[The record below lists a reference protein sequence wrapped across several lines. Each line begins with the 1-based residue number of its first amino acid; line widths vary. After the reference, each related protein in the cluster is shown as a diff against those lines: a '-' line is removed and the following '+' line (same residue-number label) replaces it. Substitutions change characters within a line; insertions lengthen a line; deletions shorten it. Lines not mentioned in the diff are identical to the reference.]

1 MVLAFILLIVGF
13 VLLVK
18 GADIFVDGSSGIAKF
33 LKIPSIVIGLTIV
46 AFGTS
51 APEAAVSIIAGI
63 NGSNDIAVGN
73 VIGSNMFNLLGVLG
87 ISALISPVRVDGQII
102 KKEFP
107 FMLAATAVFA
117 LAAFDTVLG
126 SGDSNMISR
135 SEAFILLVLMG
146 IFLYSVITFALR
158 SRKENESSENDPES
172 DPKKPKSL
180 LKCIVFTVL
189 GLAGIV
195 FGGQLV
201 VDNASKIAQQFGMSE
216 TLVGLTIV
224 AVGTSLPELVT
235 SIVAARKGES
245 DIAIGNVVGSNVFNI
260 LFVLAASAA
269 ITPMNINSQGLTD
282 LLILLGISIL
292 AYVFCITNKKI
303 NRIEGGVLTAMYA
316 GYMAF
321 AIIR

>member
-1 MVLAFILLIVGF
+1 MILAFVLLIVGF

-18 GADIFVDGSSGIAKF
+18 GADVFVDGSSGIAKF

-51 APEAAVSIIAGI
+51 APEAAVSIIAGV

-87 ISALISPVRVDGQII
+87 VSALISPVRVDGEIV
-102 KKEFP
+102 KKQFP

-117 LAAFDTVLG
+117 LAAFDAVLG
-126 SGDSNMISR
+126 GGEVNMISR
-135 SEAFILLVLMG
+135 GEAFILLILMG
-146 IFLYSVITFALR
+146 IFLYSVITFALS
-158 SRKENESSENDPES
+158 SRKENGGEEKED
-172 DPKKPKSL
+172 KPKSL
-180 LKCIVFTVL
+180 WKCILFTIL
-189 GLAGIV
+189 GLAGIIV
-195 FGGQLV
+195 GGQFV
-201 VDNASKIAQQFGMSE
+201 VDSASKIATSFGMSE

-269 ITPMNINSQGLTD
+269 ITPMSINAQGLCD
-282 LLILLGISIL
+282 LLILMAVSML
-292 AYVFCITNKKI
+292 AYVFCVTQKTI
-303 NRIEGGVLTAMYA
+303 NRVEGGILVAMYA
-316 GYMAF
+316 GYMTF

>member
-1 MVLAFILLIVGF
+1 MVISFILLLVGF

-18 GADIFVDGSSGIAKF
+18 GADFFVDGSSSIAKF

-63 NGSNDIAVGN
+63 KGSNDIAVGN
-73 VIGSNMFNLLGVLG
+73 VIGSNMFNLLVVLG
-87 ISALISPVRVDGQII
+87 VSAAIKPVKIDSQII

-107 FMLAATAVFA
+107 FMFLAT
-117 LAAFDTVLG
+117 LAFLIISFDVALG
-126 SGDSNMISR
+126 SSTANVISR
-135 SEAFILLVLMG
+135 NEAFLLLILMA
-146 IFLYSVITFALR
+146 IFLYSVITSALR
-158 SRKENESSENDPES
+158 SRKENAAALED
-172 DPKKPKSL
+172 DKPKYG
-180 LKCIVFTVL
+180 IVKSIIFTIG
-189 GLAGIV
+189 GLAGIII
-195 FGGQLV
+195 GGQLV
-201 VDNASKIAQQFGMSE
+201 VDSASDIARGFGMSE

-269 ITPMNINSQGLTD
+269 ITPMNINAQSLFD
-282 LLILLGISIL
+282 L
-292 AYVFCITNKKI
+292 V
-303 NRIEGGVLTAMYA
+303 VLTAVTALTYTFCVTQKKVNRPEGIVLVLMYA
-316 GYMAF
+316 GYLTY

>member
-1 MVLAFILLIVGF
+1 MAFILLIVGF

-18 GADIFVDGSSGIAKF
+18 GADVFVDGSSGIARF

-51 APEAAVSIIAGI
+51 APEAAVSIIAGV

-87 ISALISPVRVDGQII
+87 ISALIKPVNVDGQIV

-117 LAAFDTVLG
+117 LTAFDTVLG
-126 SGDSNMISR
+126 SGEVNVISR
-135 SEAFILLVLMG
+135 SEAFTLLILMG

-158 SRKENESSENDPES
+158 SRKESGDNND
-172 DPKKPKSL
+172 DNDKPKSL
-180 LKCIVFTVL
+180 LKCVLFTIGGLVGIIV
-189 GLAGIV
+189 
-195 FGGQLV
+195 GGQLV
-201 VDNASKIAQQFGMSE
+201 VDNASKIAENFGMSE

-269 ITPMNINSQGLTD
+269 ITPMNINTQGLCD
-282 LLILLGISIL
+282 LLILVGISVI
-292 AYVFCITNKKI
+292 AYIFCVTKKTI
-303 NRIEGGVLTAMYA
+303 NRVEGGVLVLLYA
-316 GYMAF
+316 AYMTF

>member
-1 MVLAFILLIVGF
+1 MVIAFVLLLVGF

-18 GADIFVDGSSGIAKF
+18 GADVFVDGSSGIAKF

-51 APEAAVSIIAGI
+51 APEAAVSIIAGV

-87 ISALISPVRVDGQII
+87 ISALISPVRVDGQIV

-117 LAAFDTVLG
+117 LAAFDTALG
-126 SGDSNMISR
+126 NGESNIISR
-135 SEAFILLVLMG
+135 SEAFILLILMG

-158 SRKENESSENDPES
+158 SRKESGASDDDND
-172 DPKKPKSL
+172 KPKSL
-180 LKCIVFTVL
+180 LKCILFTVG
-189 GLAGIV
+189 GLAGIII
-195 FGGQLV
+195 GGQLV

-269 ITPMNINSQGLTD
+269 ITPMNINGQGLCD
-282 LLILLGISIL
+282 LLILMGVSVM
-292 AYVFCITNKKI
+292 AYIFCVTKKTV
-303 NRIEGGVLTAMYA
+303 NRIEGGVLVAMYA

>member
-1 MVLAFILLIVGF
+1 MVLAFVLLIVGF

-18 GADIFVDGSSGIAKF
+18 GADVFVDGSSGIAKF

-51 APEAAVSIIAGI
+51 APEAAVSIIAGV

-87 ISALISPVRVDGQII
+87 VSALISPVRVDVEIV
-102 KKEFP
+102 KKQFP
-107 FMLAATAVFA
+107 FMLAATGVLA
-117 LAAFDTVLG
+117 LSAFDVFFG
-126 SGDSNMISR
+126 SAETNTISR
-135 SEAFILLVLMG
+135 GEAFILLIMMA
-146 IFLYSVITFALR
+146 IFLYSVVTFALS
-158 SRKENESSENDPES
+158 SRKEGGDSEEKDE
-172 DPKKPKSL
+172 KPLKL
-180 LKCIVFTVL
+180 WKCILFTIL

-195 FGGQLV
+195 VGGQFV
-201 VDNASKIAQQFGMSE
+201 VDSASKIATSFGMSE

-269 ITPMNINSQGLTD
+269 ITPMNINAQGLCD
-282 LLILLGISIL
+282 LLILAAVSVLSYI
-292 AYVFCITNKKI
+292 FCFTKKTI
-303 NRIEGGVLTAMYA
+303 NRVEGGILVAMYA
-316 GYMAF
+316 GYMVF

>member
-1 MVLAFILLIVGF
+1 MVLAIVLLIAGF

-18 GADIFVDGSSGIAKF
+18 GADVFVDGSSGIAKF

-51 APEAAVSIIAGI
+51 APEAAVSIIAGV

-87 ISALISPVRVDGQII
+87 ISALIKPVRVDGQIV

-117 LAAFDTVLG
+117 LSAFDVAFGGGET
-126 SGDSNMISR
+126 DMISR
-135 SEAFILLVLMG
+135 NEAFILLILMG

-158 SRKENESSENDPES
+158 SRRESGAPEEET
-172 DPKKPKSL
+172 DKPKSL
-180 LKCIVFTVL
+180 VKCILFTIG
-189 GLAGIV
+189 GLAGIII
-195 FGGQLV
+195 GGQLV
-201 VDNASKIAQQFGMSE
+201 VDSASKIATQLGMSE

-269 ITPMNINSQGLTD
+269 ITPMNINSQGLCD
-282 LLILLGISIL
+282 LLILAAVSVL
-292 AYVFCITNKKI
+292 AYVFCVTKKTI
-303 NRIEGGVLTAMYA
+303 SRVEGGVLVAMYA

>member
-1 MVLAFILLIVGF
+1 MVLAFVLLIVGF

-18 GADIFVDGSSGIAKF
+18 GADVFVDGSSGIAKF

-51 APEAAVSIIAGI
+51 APEAAVSIIAGV

-87 ISALISPVRVDGQII
+87 VSALISPVRVDGEIV
-102 KKEFP
+102 KKQFP

-117 LAAFDTVLG
+117 LSAFDTFFG
-126 SGDSNMISR
+126 SGESNAISR
-135 SEAFILLVLMG
+135 NEAFILLILMG

-158 SRKENESSENDPES
+158 SRKENGVSEEETD
-172 DPKKPKSL
+172 KPKSL
-180 LKCIVFTVL
+180 LKCILFTIG
-189 GLAGIV
+189 GLAGIII
-195 FGGQLV
+195 GGQLV
-201 VDNASKIAQQFGMSE
+201 VDNASKIATQFGMSE

-269 ITPMNINSQGLTD
+269 ITPMNINGQGLCD
-282 LLILLGISIL
+282 LLILMAVSIM
-292 AYVFCITNKKI
+292 AYVFCITKKTI
-303 NRIEGGVLTAMYA
+303 NRVEGGLLVAMYV
-316 GYMAF
+316 GYMTF

>member
-1 MVLAFILLIVGF
+1 MVLSFVFLIAGF

-18 GADIFVDGSSGIAKF
+18 GADFFVDGSSGIAKF

-73 VIGSNMFNLLGVLG
+73 VIGSNMFNLLAVLG
-87 ISALISPVRVDGQII
+87 ISAVIKPVNIDSQII

-107 FMLAATAVFA
+107 FMLISTAVLA
-117 LAAFDTVLG
+117 LAAFDTALG
-126 SGDSNMISR
+126 SGGANIISR
-135 SEAFILLVLMG
+135 NEAFTMLILMG
-146 IFLYSVITFALR
+146 IFIYSVVTAALR
-158 SRKENESSENDPES
+158 SRKESGSARTED
-172 DPKKPKSL
+172 DKPKRSL
-180 LKCIVFTVL
+180 LKCVLFTVG
-189 GLAGIV
+189 GLAGIII
-195 FGGQLV
+195 GGQFV
-201 VDNASKIAQQFGMSE
+201 VDSATRIATGFGMSE

-235 SIVAARKGES
+235 SIVAAKKGES

-269 ITPMNINSQGLTD
+269 ITPMNINAQGLCD
-282 LLILLGISIL
+282 LLILLAISIL
-292 AYVFCITNKKI
+292 AYVFCVTNKKI
-303 NRIEGGVLTAMYA
+303 NRIEGAVLVLMYA
-316 GYMAF
+316 AYMTF
-321 AIIR
+321 AIVR

>member
-1 MVLAFILLIVGF
+1 MAMVLSFVFLIIGF

-18 GADIFVDGSSGIAKF
+18 GADVFVDGSSGIARF

-46 AFGTS
+46 ALGTS
-51 APEAAVSIIAGI
+51 APEAAVSIIAGV

-87 ISALISPVRVDGQII
+87 ISALISPVRVDVEIV
-102 KKEFP
+102 KKQFP
-107 FMLAATAVFA
+107 FMLAATGVLA
-117 LAAFDTVLG
+117 LASFDVFFG
-126 SGDSNMISR
+126 SAETNTISR
-135 SEAFILLVLMG
+135 GEAFILLIMMC
-146 IFLYSVITFALR
+146 IFLYSVVNFALS
-158 SRKENESSENDPES
+158 SRKENADSEDKDEK
-172 DPKKPKSL
+172 PKKL
-180 LKCIVFTVL
+180 WKCILFTIL
-189 GLAGIV
+189 GLAGIIV
-195 FGGQLV
+195 GGQFV
-201 VDNASKIAQQFGMSE
+201 VDCATRIATGFGMSE

-269 ITPMNINSQGLTD
+269 ITPMNINAQGLVD
-282 LLILLGISIL
+282 LLILAAVSVLSYIFCFTKKTISR
-292 AYVFCITNKKI
+292 V
-303 NRIEGGVLTAMYA
+303 EGGILVAMYA

>member
-1 MVLAFILLIVGF
+1 MVIAFVLLIIGF

-117 LAAFDTVLG
+117 LAAFDTILG
-126 SGDSNMISR
+126 TGEINSISR
-135 SEAFILLVLMG
+135 SEAFILLILMG

-158 SRKENESSENDPES
+158 SRKENEASETES
-172 DPKKPKSL
+172 DNEKKPKSL

-195 FGGQLV
+195 LGGQLV

-282 LLILLGISIL
+282 LLILFGISLL
-292 AYVFCITNKKI
+292 AYVFCCTNKTI
-303 NRIEGGVLTAMYA
+303 NRAEGGVLTAMYA

>member
-1 MVLAFILLIVGF
+1 MEMVLAFVLLLVGF

-18 GADIFVDGSSGIAKF
+18 GADVFVDGSSGIAKF

-51 APEAAVSIIAGI
+51 APEAAVSIIAGV

-87 ISALISPVRVDGQII
+87 ISALISPVRVDGQIV

-117 LAAFDTVLG
+117 LAAFDTALG
-126 SGDSNMISR
+126 SGESNIISR
-135 SEAFILLVLMG
+135 SEAFFLLILME

-158 SRKENESSENDPES
+158 SRKESGES
-172 DPKKPKSL
+172 DDNDKPKSL
-180 LKCIVFTVL
+180 LKCILFTVG
-189 GLAGIV
+189 GLAGII

-269 ITPMNINSQGLTD
+269 ITPMNINGQGLCD
-282 LLILLGISIL
+282 LLILMGISIM
-292 AYVFCITNKKI
+292 AYIFCVTKKTI
-303 NRIEGGVLTAMYA
+303 SRIEGGVLVAMYA

-321 AIIR
+321 AIMR

>member
-1 MVLAFILLIVGF
+1 MVLSFVLLIVGF

-18 GADIFVDGSSGIAKF
+18 GADFFVDGSSSIAKF

-63 NGSNDIAVGN
+63 KGSNDIAVGN
-73 VIGSNMFNLLGVLG
+73 VIGSNMFNILVVLG
-87 ISALISPVRVDGQII
+87 ISAAIKPVKIDSQII

-107 FMLAATAVFA
+107 FMFLAT
-117 LAAFDTVLG
+117 LAFLIISFDTALG
-126 SGDSNMISR
+126 NGTANIISR
-135 SEAFILLVLMG
+135 NEAFLLLILMA
-146 IFLYSVITFALR
+146 IFLYSVITSALR
-158 SRKENESSENDPES
+158 TRKENAASLEED
-172 DPKKPKSL
+172 KPKYG
-180 LKCIVFTVL
+180 IVKSIIFTVG
-189 GLAGIV
+189 GLAGIII
-195 FGGQLV
+195 GGQLV
-201 VDNASKIAQQFGMSE
+201 VDSASDIARSFGMSE

-269 ITPMNINSQGLTD
+269 ITPMNINAQSLFDLVILTAVTA
-282 LLILLGISIL
+282 LT
-292 AYVFCITNKKI
+292 YVFCVTQKKV
-303 NRIEGGVLTAMYA
+303 NRPEGIILVFMYI
-316 GYMAF
+316 GYMTY
-321 AIIR
+321 AIVR

>member
-1 MVLAFILLIVGF
+1 MVLAFVLLIVGF

-18 GADIFVDGSSGIAKF
+18 GADVFVDGSSGIAKF

-51 APEAAVSIIAGI
+51 APEAAVSIIAGV

-87 ISALISPVRVDGQII
+87 VSALISPVRVDVEIV
-102 KKEFP
+102 KKQFP
-107 FMLAATAVFA
+107 FMLAATGVLA
-117 LAAFDTVLG
+117 LSAFDVFFG
-126 SGDSNMISR
+126 SAETNTISR
-135 SEAFILLVLMG
+135 GEAFILLIMMA
-146 IFLYSVITFALR
+146 IFLYSVVTFALS
-158 SRKENESSENDPES
+158 SRKEGGDIENKEKDE
-172 DPKKPKSL
+172 KPLKL
-180 LKCIVFTVL
+180 WKCILFTIL

-195 FGGQLV
+195 VGGQFV
-201 VDNASKIAQQFGMSE
+201 VDSASKIATNFGMSE

-269 ITPMNINSQGLTD
+269 ITPMNINAQGLCD
-282 LLILLGISIL
+282 LLILMAVSVLSYI
-292 AYVFCITNKKI
+292 FCFTKKTI
-303 NRIEGGVLTAMYA
+303 NRVEGGILVAMYA
-316 GYMAF
+316 GYMAY